1 MSYAWEEYDLEAGAS
16 ITRYLIRRSL
26 NINTDTGI
34 PYDKPGVWERVAH
47 FDSYNE
53 AERVLGYIRAAL
65 REDRTLDPRPE
76 SR

>member
-1 MSYAWEEYDLEAGAS
+1 MRYAWEEYDLEADVGTA
-16 ITRYLIRRSL
+16 RYLIRRRL

-34 PYDKPGVWERVAH
+34 PYDKPGVWVRVAH

-65 REDRTLDPRPE
+65 GEGTE
-76 SR
+76 